1 MMLAMMMMSMI
12 QVDYEVL
19 YTDTVRA
26 TLLEYDTTRPYLPS
40 SPSNGVVEE
49 DPYVMR
55 WGPVQDEHWG
65 DVHYYNY
72 DALCTDVSTF
82 PKPRFASEYGFQAF
96 PSLITLSAI
105 SEPSDWA
112 PTSPLMVHR
121 QHHTNGTQQLM
132 NQMAM
137 HFTMPQNSN
146 STKYFN
152 DWIYLTQCVQ
162 TMCIKTESEHYRRGK
177 GEQAHTMGA
186 LYWYEL
192 RALLHFAPCGSL
204 ASHLRVVGVSLP
216 TYIGS

>member
-1 MMLAMMMMSMI
+1 M
-12 QVDYEVL
+12 DYEVL

-26 TLLEYDTTRPYLPS
+26 TLLQYDTTRPYLPS

-55 WGPVQDEHWG
+55 WGYVQDDHWG

-82 PKPRFASEYGFQAF
+82 PTPRFASEYGFQAF

-105 SEPSDWA
+105 SQPSDWA

-132 NQMAM
+132 NQMAVCTPQRYI
-137 HFTMPQNSN
+137 HGHGHGWYTMA
-146 STKYFN
+146 T
-152 DWIYLTQCVQ
+152 D
-162 TMCIKTESEHYRRGK
+162 
-177 GEQAHTMGA
+177 
-186 LYWYEL
+186 
-192 RALLHFAPCGSL
+192 SL
-204 ASHLRVVGVSLP
+204 ANATPSYRCILRCRKTP
-216 TYIGS
+216 TRPSTLMIGST